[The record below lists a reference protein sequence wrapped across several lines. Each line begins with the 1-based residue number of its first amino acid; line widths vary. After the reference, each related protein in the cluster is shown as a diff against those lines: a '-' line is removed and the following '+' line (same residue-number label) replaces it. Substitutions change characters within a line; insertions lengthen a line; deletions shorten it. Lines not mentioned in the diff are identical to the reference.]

1 MNRCGGGGVWGVC
14 SLSFGLCFCLH
25 LRLSKSRRT
34 WSVDMC
40 IPHVPPFSFVG
51 PSSPLLYSCS
61 FTRAWQTCVLECFLW
76 CTPCFRGSAVPQRLF
91 LASSFIVGCFL
102 PPPHP
107 PTLAWQPIVGR
118 LVSLPVH
125 ILVSEAWVLF
135 SLSLDSFLSFSLW
148 RLCLIVCLCPFPS
161 HWGSPWSRIFFIG
174 H

>member
-1 MNRCGGGGVWGVC
+1 MQSLDIGIRNMNRCGGGVWGVC

-51 PSSPLLYSCS
+51 PSSLLLYSCS
-61 FTRAWQTCVLECFLW
+61 FTQAWQTCVLECFLW
-76 CTPCFRGSAVPQRLF
+76 CTPCFRGSAVLQRLF

-125 ILVSEAWVLF
+125 ILVSEAWVCVF
-135 SLSLDSFLSFSLW
+135 S
-148 RLCLIVCLCPFPS
+148 
-161 HWGSPWSRIFFIG
+161 
-174 H
+174 